1 MNKEWEATVAPDG
14 AGRRPAKQQ
23 ERSLLTR
30 GALLDATAREID
42 RHGHGSIA
50 MHRIAREAGVTTGA
64 LTFHFPTKR
73 QLLAE
78 LRELGLARIDERV
91 SEVVKLPVAPLRGAH
106 LLLLTLLELLHRD
119 VVARAAV
126 RLSGKILG
134 GGDWSD
140 SWLRP
145 VRQMFRSAGEEGKLR
160 AGVAPEAVTE
170 MILRLA
176 AGTEVCA
183 RGSDPKPEV
192 AGVHFAQLCDMLL
205 YGISAIRPPEADHTP
220 H

>member
-1 MNKEWEATVAPDG
+1 MAPDG

-73 QLLAE
+73 QLLAALE
-78 LRELGLARIDERV
+78 ELGIARIEERV
-91 SEVVKLPVAPLRGAH
+91 NEVTKLPVAPLRRAH
-106 LLLLTLLELLHRD
+106 LLLLALLELLHSD

-126 RLSGKILG
+126 RLSGEVPG
-134 GGDWSD
+134 AGDWSD

-145 VRQMFRSAGEEGKLR
+145 VRQMFRSAGEEGRLR
-160 AGVAPEAVTE
+160 AGVTPEAVTE
-170 MILRLA
+170 MALRLA
-176 AGTEVCA
+176 AGTEVRA
-183 RGSDPKPEV
+183 RGSDSNPEA
-192 AGVHFAQLCDMLL
+192 AGVHFAQFCDMLL
-205 YGISAIRPPEADHTP
+205 YGVSAARPPETDPTP
-220 H
+220 DSQLSRNC